1 MQLNDLE
8 QKRVKNTIRRM
19 AKVLMFAFSGKT
31 DIYIGFYALM
41 TAQMLICRYFDED
54 CKNEDEFKNIKRCLL
69 KNLSDFT
76 KTMYAQ
82 QFKGGQNGRY

>member
-8 QKRVKNTIRRM
+8 QVKVKSTIRRM
-19 AKVLMFAFSGKT
+19 AKVLTFAFGNKT
-31 DIYIGFYALM
+31 DIFIGFYALM

-54 CKNEDEFKNIKRCLL
+54 CKNEDEFKNVKRCLL

-82 QFKGGQNGRY
+82 QFKGGQNGRH